1 MKKIK
6 GTAALTLLTVAAGA
20 LSSCG
25 GENKVEFW
33 SSFGN
38 TYDAA
43 LTTVINLVQED
54 TGIKI
59 EHESQ
64 GSYPN
69 IYKNMTAMIGPM
81 TYPDIAM
88 GYPDHFAH
96 YIGSDI
102 LVPLEDRISEEVQK
116 DYYSEYMDE
125 NWFVDSEGNKHLYGV
140 PFNKSTE
147 VLGYN
152 GTFVQYCADY
162 SQANHPGDELWNLGV
177 IPETWQ
183 DWAKRGPQYM
193 VVYKEM
199 VGKVL
204 YGKRTNTGDAISGE
218 FKLYTK
224 EAAPKNGAGEFIP
237 DGDQKEPLIDMTHVT
252 ESDLRLVSWDATD
265 NAFITLIKQWG
276 AKYTELPA
284 SQLKEEMDERVGD
297 LLIASPAEKEKIID
311 CLQFF
316 KKLQKQQIFN
326 TPKSGN
332 FSSDAFA
339 DGSVMFMVCS
349 SGGLS
354 YNTKNPTYRF
364 KIAPIPYYSEGG
376 TSRKLVISQGAN
388 ICMTDAHS
396 KRYDAN
402 VKVLEKLTT
411 AEYQTEW
418 CLKTGYYPCSKSAA
432 ESQKYQ
438 DFLHEADPAKIQ
450 EYADA
455 HQMSYADREKEV
467 YATQAKVAYREGSQV
482 NSNYY
487 MNSSTGWTKFVDEAF
502 IGSAEIRL
510 VVADAFKYV
519 FNSDAITAN
528 PDDRSAYYTDVI
540 EKLVTDVK
548 ITSSKNIHVVK

>member
-1 MKKIK
+1 MKKFK
-6 GTAALTLLTVAAGA
+6 STAAITLLAVTAGA

-25 GENKVEFW
+25 EKKVQFW
-33 SSFGN
+33 SSFGQ
-38 TYDAA
+38 TYQAA
-43 LTTVINLVQED
+43 LKSVIDHVQED
-54 TGIKI
+54 TGIEI

-64 GSYPN
+64 GSYPTT
-69 IYKNMTAMIGPM
+69 YKNMVAMIGPM

-102 LVPLEDRISEEVQK
+102 LVPLEEKVSKSVQD
-116 DYYSEYMDE
+116 DYYEEYMDE

-162 SQANHPGDELWNLGV
+162 CKDNGHDGDPLWNLGV
-177 IPETWQ
+177 IPQTWQ

-193 VVYKEM
+193 IVYKGM

-204 YGKRTNTGDAISGE
+204 YGKRTSTGDAISGQ
-218 FKLYTK
+218 FKLYAK
-224 EAAPKNGAGEFIP
+224 ADAPKSGDAFTNDS
-237 DGDQKEPLIDMTHVT
+237 DGREPLIDMTNVA

-276 AKYTELPA
+276 AKYTELPT
-284 SQLKEEMDERVGD
+284 SQLSEEMDERVGD
-297 LLIASPAEKEKIID
+297 LLFASAAQKDTVID

-316 KKLQKQQIFN
+316 KNLQTQQIFN
-326 TPKSGN
+326 TPKSGD

-339 DGSVMFMVCS
+339 NGSVMFMVCS

-354 YNTKNPTYRF
+354 YNTKRPSYRF
-364 KIAPIPYYSEGG
+364 KIAPIPYFDDG
-376 TSRKLVISQGAN
+376 TARKLVISQGAN
-388 ICMTDAHS
+388 ICMTDANP

-411 AEYQTEW
+411 AQYQTEW

-432 ESQKYQ
+432 ESDEYQ
-438 DFLHEADPAKIQ
+438 NFLHEADPSKIQ

-455 HQMSYADREKEV
+455 HGMSYADREKEV
-467 YATQAKVAYREGSQV
+467 YATQARVAYREGSQV
-482 NSNYY
+482 NSDYY
-487 MNSSTGWTKFVDEAF
+487 MNSNTGWKKFVDEAF
-502 IGSAEIRL
+502 IGSAEIRE
-510 VVADAFKYV
+510 VVKNAFMYT
-519 FNSDAITAN
+519 FNSDAIKADPSN
-528 PDDRSAYYTDVI
+528 RNAYYTDVL
-540 EKLVTDVK
+540 EKIIKDPL
-548 ITSSKNIHVVK
+548 ITSSKNINVVK